1 MFGTFEGI
9 SLTLKSVAGTL
20 EGISYTLGG
29 MVGILFGTTLIL
41 HGVAGRLNHIFKP
54 SMQRET
60 NGHTMLGATGD

>member
-9 SLTLKSVAGTL
+9 SLTLK
-20 EGISYTLGG
+20 GISYTLGG